1 MDVFLIRHTS
11 VDVPAGTCYGHTD
24 VALRPTFPEEAA
36 RVKQQ
41 LDAYTFDAVYTSP
54 LSRCTRLAA
63 YCGYPDALRDDRLKE
78 MNMGEWEMQLFD
90 AITDPRI
97 QEWYDD
103 YLHVA
108 PTGGESYPDMQRR
121 ISAFLD
127 ELRETG
133 HSRVALFA
141 HGGVLMCARVHAGQ
155 LPPAEALRQLTPF
168 GGIVHITL

>member
-11 VDVPAGTCYGHTD
+11 IDVPPGTCYGHTD
-24 VALRPTFPEEAA
+24 VPLRPTFPEEAA

-41 LDAYTFDAVYTSP
+41 LDAHTFDAVYTSP

-78 MNMGEWEMQLFD
+78 MNMGAWEMQLFD

-103 YLHVA
+103 YLRVA
-108 PTGGESYPDMQRR
+108 PTGGESYPEMQRR

-127 ELRETG
+127 ELKGTS
-133 HSRVALFA
+133 HQKVALFA
-141 HGGVLMCARVHAGQ
+141 HGGVLMCAQVHAGKM
-155 LPPAEALRQLTPF
+155 LPADALRQLTPY
-168 GGIVHITL
+168 GGIIQITL

>member
-11 VDVPAGTCYGHTD
+11 VDVPPGTCYGHTD
-24 VALRPTFPEEAA
+24 VALRPTFPEEAT
-36 RVKQQ
+36 RVKQE
-41 LDAYTFDAVYTSP
+41 LDAHTFDAVYTSP

-103 YLHVA
+103 YLHVS
-108 PTGGESYPDMQRR
+108 PTGGESYPEMQRR

-127 ELRETG
+127 ELRETK
-133 HSRVALFA
+133 HRRVALFA
-141 HGGVLMCARVHAGQ
+141 HGGVLMCARVHAGH

-168 GGIVHITL
+168 GGIVRITL

>member
-11 VDVPAGTCYGHTD
+11 VDVPPGTCYGHTD
-24 VALRPTFPEEAA
+24 VPLCPTFTEEAA

-41 LDAYTFDAVYTSP
+41 LDAYIFDAVYTSP
-54 LSRCTRLAA
+54 LSRCTRLST
-63 YCGYPDALRDDRLKE
+63 YCGYPNALRDDRLKE

-97 QEWYDD
+97 QAWYDD

-108 PTGGESYPDMQRR
+108 PTGGESYPEMQRR

-127 ELRETG
+127 ELKDTG
-133 HSRVALFA
+133 HYRVAIFA
-141 HGGVLMCARVHAGQ
+141 HGGVLMCAQVHAGH
-155 LPPAEALRQLTPF
+155 LPPTDGLRRLTPY